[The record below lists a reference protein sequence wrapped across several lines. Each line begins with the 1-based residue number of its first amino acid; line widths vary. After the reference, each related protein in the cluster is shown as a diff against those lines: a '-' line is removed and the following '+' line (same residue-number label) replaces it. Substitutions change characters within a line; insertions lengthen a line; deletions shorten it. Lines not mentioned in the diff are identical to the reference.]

1 MTFPQKHEDQPAA
14 PALTRG
20 SRQEESNATS
30 LVPDPEDVEIAIANL
45 ELDRAALDE
54 RRDASSPRY
63 QGATDLGTP
72 AMDNP
77 TPLGRNPSRDATR
90 TNITE
95 SVDPETKF
103 LREARPQEPT
113 TRPAIRPVRLDSG
126 TPLPSS
132 PAAPASIASS
142 ESGDSHEPSDTLRQ
156 LMIDRLFGR
165 WQVWAK
171 KEKILK
177 DRHEK
182 IVREAPL
189 RLLEARSEV
198 RRKSLSLLSE
208 ASSTTVAPNPDP
220 PMPEYATSGR
230 KSSIS
235 PPDAH
240 FTARTSLPDPPPRDV
255 PPSPRRHDD
264 STLTTLP
271 PHLPDAP
278 PPRRHNDLS

>member
-14 PALTRG
+14 PAWTRG

-30 LVPDPEDVEIAIANL
+30 LVPDPEDVETAIANL
-45 ELDRAALDE
+45 DIGRADLDE
-54 RRDASSPRY
+54 RHDASSPRY
-63 QGATDLGTP
+63 QGATDRGTP

-189 RLLEARSEV
+189 RGRRPTVPTGRALRPSCSRYIRARGAGPPEAIGEAGGRPRNRS
-198 RRKSLSLLSE
+198 SHP
-208 ASSTTVAPNPDP
+208 AAQ
-220 PMPEYATSGR
+220 
-230 KSSIS
+230 
-235 PPDAH
+235 
-240 FTARTSLPDPPPRDV
+240 
-255 PPSPRRHDD
+255 
-264 STLTTLP
+264 
-271 PHLPDAP
+271 
-278 PPRRHNDLS
+278 